1 MGNDKRQG
9 GRKMPLLKDVK
20 EQEEL
25 RKKRN
30 LVRII
35 TWISIAVVL
44 FILWYVI

>member
-1 MGNDKRQG
+1 
-9 GRKMPLLKDVK
+9 MPLLKDVK

-44 FILWYVI
+44 FVLWYVI

>member
-1 MGNDKRQG
+1 
-9 GRKMPLLKDVK
+9 MPLLKDVK

-35 TWISIAVVL
+35 TWVSIAVVL

>member
-1 MGNDKRQG
+1 
-9 GRKMPLLKDVK
+9 MPLLKDVK

-35 TWISIAVVL
+35 TWISITVVL

>member
-1 MGNDKRQG
+1 MGNEIQRG
-9 GRKMPLLKDVK
+9 GQNMPLLKDVK

-44 FILWYVI
+44 FILWYVL

>member
-1 MGNDKRQG
+1 
-9 GRKMPLLKDVK
+9 MPLLKDVK

-35 TWISIAVVL
+35 TWISISVVL

>member
-1 MGNDKRQG
+1 
-9 GRKMPLLKDVK
+9 MPLLKDVK
-20 EQEEL
+20 EQQEL

-44 FILWYVI
+44 FILWYVL

>member
-1 MGNDKRQG
+1 MGNEKQQG

>member
-1 MGNDKRQG
+1 
-9 GRKMPLLKDVK
+9 MPLLKDVK

-30 LVRII
+30 LVRVL

>member
-1 MGNDKRQG
+1 
-9 GRKMPLLKDVK
+9 MPLLKDVK
-20 EQEEL
+20 EQQEL

-30 LVRII
+30 LVRVI

>member
-1 MGNDKRQG
+1 
-9 GRKMPLLKDVK
+9 MPLLKDVK
-20 EQEEL
+20 EQQEL

>member
-1 MGNDKRQG
+1 
-9 GRKMPLLKDVK
+9 MPLLKDVK

>member
-1 MGNDKRQG
+1 
-9 GRKMPLLKDVK
+9 MPLLKDVK

-25 RKKRN
+25 RKERN